1 MTETMNYNDNI
12 TNSEAFDNSELQL
25 KSIIKAIGVGGGG
38 TNAVN
43 NMYYQEIPGVSFVV
57 SNTDLQSLKQS
68 PISNKLLLGYEITGG
83 LGAGNNPEVG
93 RAAAEASQEDIKS
106 IFQDGTKMVFITA
119 GMGGGT
125 GTGAAPVVARVAKEA
140 GILTIG
146 IVTIPFLFEGEKKIL
161 KALDGAAEMRKHVD
175 ALLVI
180 NNERLPEIYP
190 DLEFDNAFQK
200 ADDTLTDAARSISEI
215 ISEDCYINVDF
226 QDVKTT
232 LKDSGAA
239 IISTGYGTGEKR
251 VSKAIHN
258 ALNSPLL
265 KSHDINSSKRLLF
278 KLSYNRNAEA
288 KFKTSEINELTQFTA
303 NLSKNID
310 VKWGVSFNNELG
322 DSVKITILAS
332 GFDVTLHES
341 KQPDETIIF
350 PSDEN
355 KPHTTTTSEKTD
367 IRITDE
373 YGQGR
378 IKERNQQLAKARYV
392 VLKPSQ
398 FDDDEIIDKIEKSPA
413 YNRNP
418 KFNEELDKISSEP
431 QNIQNTDKF
440 NNDYSEPN
448 ATTIVF

>member
-1 MTETMNYNDNI
+1 MDENENI
-12 TNSEAFDNSELQL
+12 NNASKFESQL
-25 KSIIKAIGVGGGG
+25 SDTSPIIKAVGVGGGG

-43 NMYYQEIPGVSFVV
+43 NMYEQEIPGVSFVV
-57 SNTDLQSLKQS
+57 SNTDKQSLLAS
-68 PISNKLLLGYEITGG
+68 PIREKLLIGYEITGG
-83 LGAGNNPEVG
+83 LGAGNNPEIG
-93 RAAAEASQEDIKS
+93 RAAAEASEEEIRQL
-106 IFQDGTKMVFITA
+106 FNDGTKMVFITA

-125 GTGAAPVVARVAKEA
+125 GTGAGPVVARIAKEA
-140 GILTIG
+140 GMLTVG

-161 KALDGAAEMRKHVD
+161 KALDGASEMRKHVD

-190 DLEFDNAFQK
+190 DIDFDNAFRK

-215 ISEDCYINVDF
+215 ISEECYINVDF

-239 IISTGYGTGEKR
+239 IISTGYGEGEQR

-265 KSHDINSSKRLLF
+265 KSHDFNSSKRLLF
-278 KLSYNRNAEA
+278 KLSYNRNAER
-288 KFKTSEINELTQFTA
+288 KFKTAEINELTQFTA

-310 VKWGVSFNNELG
+310 VKWGVSFNSELG
-322 DSVKITILAS
+322 ESVKITILAS
-332 GFDVTLHES
+332 GFDVTLRDDNDKKEQIVFS
-341 KQPDETIIF
+341 SDDKKQTVVETL
-350 PSDEN
+350 E
-355 KPHTTTTSEKTD
+355 TTD
-367 IRITDE
+367 GRITQE

-378 IKERNQQLAKARYV
+378 IKERNQQLAKARYF

-398 FDDDEIIDKIEKSPA
+398 LDDDEIIDKLEKSPA
-413 YNRNP
+413 YNRDP
-418 KFNEELDKISSEP
+418 KFKEELSKLEHKTDDTDINPHPDASDEP
-431 QNIQNTDKF
+431 A
-440 NNDYSEPN
+440 